1 MHKCKLQKE
10 DCFRPLTDSTVPS
23 VHARFFFRVG
33 RQQQPVLIMPLF
45 VVNTNVP
52 KSAVPDALLSEA
64 SAELAKA
71 MGKPEQVVTQ
81 LSIPRLR
88 N

>member
-1 MHKCKLQKE
+1 
-10 DCFRPLTDSTVPS
+10 
-23 VHARFFFRVG
+23 
-33 RQQQPVLIMPLF
+33 MPLF